1 ESTML
6 PAAAYTSP
14 DVLAWERR
22 HFFAASWVC
31 LGRDEAV
38 LGAGVTQVATTVGDV
53 AVLLARAPARHED
66 RPRLPRRR
74 AAGLTSRPDQA
85 STCSRRVVPSGVCC
99 SPGSHRSGCPSGRTP
114 RGRSGRR
121 TP

>member
-1 ESTML
+1 MTAASVPLPSAEGIAAPLPDDDLDAALRPFGESTML

-38 LGAGVTQVATTVGDV
+38 LGAGVTQVAT
-53 AVLLARAPARHED
+53 
-66 RPRLPRRR
+66 
-74 AAGLTSRPDQA
+74 
-85 STCSRRVVPSGVCC
+85 
-99 SPGSHRSGCPSGRTP
+99 
-114 RGRSGRR
+114 
-121 TP
+121 